1 MNSANRYRRIGARD
15 RCRSRGMSCES
26 PHCGAQFVISRE
38 ARAPDRSGSHGRLEQ
53 TQTNGG
59 VMTTFRNL
67 LIGSALLAATAAAN
81 AATDYPTGY
90 TKCAK
95 EGETCSFSGTRSVAY
110 GKSGTFVYAT
120 LTGPI
125 TCSAFAVP
133 VDQRRQ
139 PALLLVWRVP
149 VVELEQQLDFE
160 QQLVSSARARAARLR
175 AAAAAVA
182 ASPARPAH
190 RAAARRSPRRFA

>member
-1 MNSANRYRRIGARD
+1 MQEQGDELRVATLRCAICHIARGSGPDKSELAWKARTNSDQWRRD
-15 RCRSRGMSCES
+15 DY
-26 PHCGAQFVISRE
+26 ISE
-38 ARAPDRSGSHGRLEQ
+38 IY
-53 TQTNGG
+53 
-59 VMTTFRNL
+59 

-125 TCSAFAVP
+125 TCSGFSVP
-133 VDQRRQ
+133 VDQRAQ
-139 PALLLVWRVP
+139 PALLLVWRYRL
-149 VVELEQQLDFE
+149 VELEQQQLDFE
-160 QQLVSSARARAARLR
+160 QQFELR
-175 AAAAAVA
+175 AAAQLEQLVFEQQ
-182 ASPARPAH
+182 RRWQHH
-190 RAAARRSPRRFA
+190 RRDLHIERQHVDHCDDSRDQRYV